1 MMIPEDLEA
10 RIQEALV
17 DGAKPFFVSA
27 TGGTTVMGAFDPINE
42 IADICQKYDLWF
54 HVDVNIYIK
63 YITRLENQ
71 ATIFVLSQHGT
82 FNCLTLKAHAI
93 SLLELI
99 ENSVSPSSTR
109 KL

>member
-10 RIQEALV
+10 RIQEALA

-54 HVDVNIYIK
+54 HVDVNIYTK

-71 ATIFVLSQHGT
+71 LMFFVVSQHGDFNYLT
-82 FNCLTLKAHAI
+82 FKAHAI
-93 SLLELI
+93 SFLELMG
-99 ENSVSPSSTR
+99 NSASQSSTWT
-109 KL
+109 L

>member
-10 RIQEALV
+10 RIQEALA

-42 IADICQKYDLWF
+42 IADICQNYDLWF

-71 ATIFVLSQHGT
+71 PMIFVLSQHGT
-82 FNCLTLKAHAI
+82 FNYLAFKDHVI
-93 SLLELI
+93 SLPELI
-99 ENSVSPSSTR
+99 ANSASQSSTR
-109 KL
+109 TL